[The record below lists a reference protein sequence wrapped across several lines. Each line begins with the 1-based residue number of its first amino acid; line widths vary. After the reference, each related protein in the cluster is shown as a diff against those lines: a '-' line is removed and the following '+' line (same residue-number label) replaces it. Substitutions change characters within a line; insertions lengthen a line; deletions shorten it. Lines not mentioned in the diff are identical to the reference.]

1 MVGNDELAM
10 YSSSRR
16 KPIERKKWWR
26 EVNDRVEGIERE
38 EEGIRGGRLY
48 V

>member
-26 EVNDRVEGIERE
+26 GVNDRVEGIERE